1 MIVNFHTKVNV
12 EALYSSDIDLLEEL
26 ANHENGSFWLEITS
40 NGHTPLQLK
49 QCICDFLFIHT
60 HSY

>member
-26 ANHENGSFWLEITS
+26 ANYENGSFWVEITR
-40 NGHTPLQLK
+40 NRHAPLQLK
-49 QCICDFLFIHT
+49 ECICDFLFIHA